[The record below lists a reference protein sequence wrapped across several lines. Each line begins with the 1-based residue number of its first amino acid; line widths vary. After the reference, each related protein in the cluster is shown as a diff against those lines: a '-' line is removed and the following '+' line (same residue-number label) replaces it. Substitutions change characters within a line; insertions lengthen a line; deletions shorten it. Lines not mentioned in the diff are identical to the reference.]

1 MQCARIALSRQR
13 ADSKKCAGTA
23 VEEARATLQA
33 MLLYILQCRKT
44 LAEIKVAV
52 PGFSIDAIVVER
64 MAAVCAMALGA
75 VMSGMGDLKTFKLL
89 RYALS
94 YIGSCQKLLAA
105 PPVLLSTVHCFE
117 SGALSTLG
125 SVGIFVH
132 VLQGFAEALGCVR
145 SASSGCKCS

>member
-1 MQCARIALSRQR
+1 M
-13 ADSKKCAGTA
+13 
-23 VEEARATLQA
+23 EEARATLQA

-89 RYALS
+89 RYALTHTRS
-94 YIGSCQKLLAA
+94 CTQHLSLCTSHHTTALALHIG
-105 PPVLLSTVHCFE
+105 E
-117 SGALSTLG
+117 
-125 SVGIFVH
+125 
-132 VLQGFAEALGCVR
+132 
-145 SASSGCKCS
+145 